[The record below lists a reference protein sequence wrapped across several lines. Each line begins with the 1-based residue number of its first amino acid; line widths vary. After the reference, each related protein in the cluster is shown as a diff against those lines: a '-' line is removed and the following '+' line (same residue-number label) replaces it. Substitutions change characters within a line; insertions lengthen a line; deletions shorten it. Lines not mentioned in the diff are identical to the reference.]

1 MRLQI
6 KNQKVI
12 NEIYLKLYQIE
23 AQTDDNNRTGRL
35 VKKRGKL
42 FDSIFHDR
50 LM

>member
-6 KNQKVI
+6 MDYKII

-35 VKKRGKL
+35 VKKEANFL
-42 FDSIFHDR
+42 TQFFTTD
-50 LM
+50 